1 MKMMKNFVE
10 EISQVKWLNG
20 RQLIT
25 DTGYVLLFS
34 GLLLV
39 YFTVVDSI
47 LSEVVKSIVSR

>member
-20 RQLIT
+20 RQLLT

-39 YFTVVDSI
+39 YFTVIDSI